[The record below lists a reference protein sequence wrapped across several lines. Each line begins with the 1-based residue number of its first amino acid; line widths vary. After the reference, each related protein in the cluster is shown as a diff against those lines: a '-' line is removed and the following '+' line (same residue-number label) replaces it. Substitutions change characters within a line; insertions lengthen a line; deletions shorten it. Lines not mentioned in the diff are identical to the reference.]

1 VTAPLR
7 DGGVAVRDVPA
18 RPHSPLTIDRDGS
31 PASYSR
37 ARSPR
42 DGSESVSPTA
52 SADAARR
59 SSSLWVKGL
68 APLVVVVLLVIAF
81 LQLGPRGVFTGAFP
95 PIEELT
101 IQRIA
106 LPTPGEM
113 RVHVINGG
121 PEPVTI
127 AQVLVDDATWVHTLD
142 GDRTI
147 GRLQSRVITLPYP
160 WVEGEPHVVKLI
172 SSTGV
177 TFEGDVAVATQ
188 TPAVDTRYVTTFALL
203 GLYAGVIPVFV
214 GLLWFPFLRGIRR
227 EWLDFFLSLTVGL
240 LVFLGVEALLEA
252 FENAARVPG
261 AFQGSGIVLLGVG
274 GTPLLLAS
282 LGEWRARRGQTRTPL
297 YVATLIAVGIGLH
310 NLGEGLAIGASY
322 ATGAIALGTF
332 LVVGF
337 LLHNTTEG
345 LGILAPLAAERP
357 SIAQLALLG
366 AIAGVPTIIGAW
378 LGGFTYSPTLT
389 TLFFAIGAGAIA
401 QVVIELW
408 RLFARNRGSSWIAS
422 PLNAVGLMAGLLIMY
437 ATGLLVTA

>member
-1 VTAPLR
+1 MTAPLR
-7 DGGVAVRDVPA
+7 DGGIAVQD
-18 RPHSPLTIDRDGS
+18 
-31 PASYSR
+31 
-37 ARSPR
+37 
-42 DGSESVSPTA
+42 A
-52 SADAARR
+52 SAPPYQSATSERDRNPVSASRIPSARR
-59 SSSLWVKGL
+59 ASGGEPSTISADKPRRASSMWVKGL
-68 APLVVVVLLVIAF
+68 APLVVVLALLVAF

-95 PIEELT
+95 PVEELT
-101 IQRIA
+101 IQRIS

-127 AQVLVDDATWVHTLD
+127 AQVLVDDAAWVHTVD

-160 WVEGEPHVVKLI
+160 WVEGEPHVVTLI

-177 TFEGDVAVATQ
+177 TFEGEVAVATQ
-188 TPAVDTRYVTTFALL
+188 TPAVDARYVTTFTLL

-214 GLLWFPFLRGIRR
+214 GLLWFPFLRGISR

-252 FENAARVPG
+252 FENAAAVPG
-261 AFQGSGIVLLGVG
+261 AFQGSGIVLLGAL
-274 GTPLLLAS
+274 GTPLLLAA
-282 LGEWRARRGQTRTPL
+282 LGEWRARRGHGRTPL

-357 SIAQLALLG
+357 SIGQLALLG

-378 LGGFTYSPTLT
+378 LGGFTYSPALT

-408 RLFARNRGSSWIAS
+408 RLFARNRGTSWIAS
-422 PLNAVGLMAGLLIMY
+422 PLNVFGLMAGLLIMY